1 MRSLIVLFFVILSVV
16 TAYERDTAIVNGIA
30 EANKEAV
37 NFQDFDHFKNARK
50 DVAGEIINATIE
62 IIADKTK
69 TKLIQIID
77 IFG

>member
-1 MRSLIVLFFVILSVV
+1 MRSLIVLFFVIISVV
-16 TAYERDTAIVNGIA
+16 TAYERDTAIANGIA

-37 NFQDFDHFKNARK
+37 NFQDFDQIKNARK
-50 DVAGEIINATIE
+50 DVAGQIINKTIE
-62 IIADKTK
+62 IIADQTK